1 MKEKVRQ
8 ILEQEYY
15 TPPIVS
21 GKIWQDRAT
30 ERICQLYEDK
40 IQQAKTEAARE
51 IFEEL
56 NKLIYENKEPSPP
69 VAEMW
74 LEDWQAFKESKG
86 VE

>member
-40 IQQAKTEAARE
+40 IQQAKTEVARE
-51 IFEEL
+51 IFEEIEGL
-56 NKLIYENKEPSPP
+56 YPYTVFDMHPSWQSLKDRFLKE
-69 VAEMW
+69 
-74 LEDWQAFKESKG
+74 KK
-86 VE
+86 